1 MSDPVS
7 ADDQTPFS
15 RDDAH
20 EIFKQFA
27 SHYDAPA
34 YVRRARQV
42 EDALEQLLARCR
54 AQRDEWL
61 HMVRLRLGQLHML
74 AGDWGALRPWLA
86 SDTQVEVLERL
97 HRDLAPQPRLR
108 VEATRSERAL
118 RGTLRDLVQSIDRF
132 NRRWE
137 AFLPTV
143 DLAPINTLRDGYNRY
158 YLLEKECA
166 IRSPRLAR
174 QGFRGLEPL
183 TTADLAG
190 LVPVLPMP
198 KLVSGE

>member
-20 EIFKQFA
+20 EIFKQFT

-34 YVRRARQV
+34 YVRRARRV
-42 EDALEQLLARCR
+42 EDAFEHLLARCR

-61 HMVRLRLGQLHML
+61 QLVRIRLGMLHML
-74 AGDWGALRPWLA
+74 AGDWRVLRPWMA
-86 SDTQVEVLERL
+86 NDDQVELLERL

-108 VEATRSERAL
+108 VEATRSER
-118 RGTLRDLVQSIDRF
+118 TLRRTLGELVQSIDRF
-132 NRRWE
+132 NPRWT

-143 DLAPINTLRDGYNRY
+143 DLAPLNALRDGYNRY

-174 QGFRGLEPL
+174 QGFRRLEPL
-183 TTADLAG
+183 TTADLAK
-190 LVPVLPMP
+190 LVPVLPKP
-198 KLVSGE
+198 IISH